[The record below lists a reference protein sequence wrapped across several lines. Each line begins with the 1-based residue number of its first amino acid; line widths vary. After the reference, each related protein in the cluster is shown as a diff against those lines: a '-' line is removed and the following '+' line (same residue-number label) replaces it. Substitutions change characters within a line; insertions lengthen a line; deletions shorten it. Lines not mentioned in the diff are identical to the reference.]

1 MSMLRNRFLLFL
13 TIAGFLCTCF
23 HASGQTNGSYGAY
36 SPYSVFGLGDLSRE
50 GTAYNKSMGGVGIAS
65 NSRRFVNIMNPAS
78 VSVRDSSSFMADFGL
93 VQKNTIFRQNDLRSG
108 NNTFNMYNFVIS
120 FPVYRSSALM
130 IGITPFSDIGYDISQ
145 KQTNP
150 DIIGNT
156 GNITYNTYG
165 EGSVYQMFIGGGVTF
180 WKRLSI
186 GAEGIYYFGNL
197 DKIYN
202 QDFSNTSYGSLKS
215 GYDLMVRGFTGKFGL
230 QYQQPL
236 GNDLALVFGATYK
249 LQTKMRGKTIYYEN
263 KNTAEIVDTLVY
275 REMNNGVDNNLK
287 IAGELGV
294 GVSIKQ
300 GERWSAEIDYM
311 RSDWRS
317 SGLDSNDGYSVYGA
331 SVFSSSV
338 SQSFRAGFE
347 IVPNRNDIRYYLRRC
362 AYRVGAYYEQAY
374 YKLDGN
380 RVDSMGLTFG
390 VTLPVF
396 RWYNGLTI
404 GVDIGQRGSLKT
416 NMIRERYVSFVVGFN
431 IFDIWFQKPRYN

>member
-1 MSMLRNRFLLFL
+1 MSMLNRIYLALVIVGVMCSCL
-13 TIAGFLCTCF
+13 
-23 HASGQTNGSYGAY
+23 SSYGQTNGSYGAY

-65 NSRRFVNIMNPAS
+65 NNRRFMNIMNPAS
-78 VSVRDSSSFMADFGL
+78 VSVRDSSSFMADFGV

-130 IGITPFSDIGYDISQ
+130 VGITPFSDIGYNISL
-145 KQTNP
+145 KQTDP

-165 EGSVYQMFIGGGVTF
+165 EVSVYQLFLGGGVTF
-180 WKRLSI
+180 WKRLSV
-186 GAEGIYYFGNL
+186 GAQGIYYFGTL
-197 DKIYN
+197 DKVYN
-202 QDFSNTSYGSLKS
+202 EDFSNTSYASLNS
-215 GYDLMVRGFTGKFGL
+215 GYNLLVRGFTGKFGI

-236 GNDLALVFGATYK
+236 GNDLALVFGATYR
-249 LQTKMRGKTIYYEN
+249 LGTGIGGKTIYYEN
-263 KNTAEIVDTLVY
+263 KNTSEIVDTLVY
-275 REMNNGVDNNLK
+275 SELTNGRDNSLR

-294 GVSIKQ
+294 GVSIKN
-300 GERWSAEIDYM
+300 GERWSAEFNYL
-311 RSDWRS
+311 RSDWRN
-317 SGLDSNDGYSVYGA
+317 SGMDVYDGYSVSGE
-331 SVFSSSV
+331 SVFTSSV

-380 RVDSMGLTFG
+380 MVNSMGLTFG

-404 GVDIGQRGSLKT
+404 GIDVGQRGSLRT
-416 NMIRERYVSFVVGFN
+416 NMVRERYVSFVVGFN
-431 IFDIWFQKPRYN
+431 IFDIWFQKTRYN

>member
-1 MSMLRNRFLLFL
+1 MNGS
-13 TIAGFLCTCF
+13 AG
-23 HASGQTNGSYGAY
+23 GSYGAY

-65 NSRRFVNIMNPAS
+65 NNRRFMNIMNPAS
-78 VSVRDSSSFMADFGL
+78 VSVRDSSSFMADFGV

-130 IGITPFSDIGYDISQ
+130 VGITPFSDIGYNISL
-145 KQTNP
+145 KQTDP

-165 EGSVYQMFIGGGVTF
+165 EGSVYQLFLGGGVTF
-180 WKRLSI
+180 WKRLSV
-186 GAEGIYYFGNL
+186 GAQGIYYFGTL
-197 DKIYN
+197 DKVYN
-202 QDFSNTSYGSLKS
+202 EDFSNTSYASLNS
-215 GYDLMVRGFTGKFGL
+215 GYNLLVRGFTGKFGI

-236 GNDLALVFGATYK
+236 GNDLALVFGATYR
-249 LQTKMRGKTIYYEN
+249 LGTGIGGKTIYYEN
-263 KNTAEIVDTLVY
+263 KNTSEIVDTLVY
-275 REMNNGVDNNLK
+275 SELTNGRDNSLR

-294 GVSIKQ
+294 GVSIKN
-300 GERWSAEIDYM
+300 GERWSAEFNYL
-311 RSDWRS
+311 RSDWRN
-317 SGLDSNDGYSVYGA
+317 SGMDVYDGYSVSGE
-331 SVFSSSV
+331 SVFTSSV

-380 RVDSMGLTFG
+380 MVNSMGLTFG

-404 GVDIGQRGSLKT
+404 GIDVGQRGSLRT
-416 NMIRERYVSFVVGFN
+416 NMVRERYVSFVVGFN
-431 IFDIWFQKPRYN
+431 IFDIWFQKTRYN